1 MKLLHTKLPDFI
13 KKMQAAAAG
22 SGEIPKEIEIS
33 GVENLKTA
41 LVASAQTGRIET
53 AVSDVASVKEITRL
67 ELHMI
72 PRIPE
77 IGDTVIVKGYDKD
90 GICQKVVL
98 EMVTLLHPMEETY
111 LLDCEDVKIEDR
123 RRAIGHV

>member
-53 AVSDVASVKEITRL
+53 AVSDVASVK
-67 ELHMI
+67 
-72 PRIPE
+72 
-77 IGDTVIVKGYDKD
+77 
-90 GICQKVVL
+90 
-98 EMVTLLHPMEETY
+98 
-111 LLDCEDVKIEDR
+111 
-123 RRAIGHV
+123 